1 MIAGVRGTAR
11 RTGTDRRPRTSK
23 TSAKREAALVL
34 EILSVGK
41 LS

>member
-1 MIAGVRGTAR
+1 MIAKLRETAR
-11 RTGTDRRPRTSK
+11 RTGTDRRPRTLK
-23 TSAKREAALVL
+23 TSARREAALVL